1 MARRIASQIIPQPA
15 VRPLAPVPPTGL
27 ANIGKLLESIT
38 RTGAAAAQAQGR
50 AFQQERQV
58 GAIERQ
64 AQAVEDRFEVA
75 QIDQGRL
82 ESQIEANQNRL
93 LTRDA
98 KEDMARLT
106 KLEFLGFQAL
116 VDETP
121 EDELPALFQRFPL
134 ADPANQDAFARLIG
148 ARAATADETNLLNRL
163 GESLSAQQKGA
174 AGIEGPPLP
183 LTQNISDVLLEL
195 KEERAFDDPLIAAVY
210 EQQLTSVAYSW
221 RKRVTTAKEQVQADE
236 LANSAI
242 EENRNLMYRGLEE
255 MFTGD
260 REPADMRAL
269 IDGNFPVVS
278 AAIPSMDKTEYL
290 DIFVK
295 VLDDWAR
302 SAPDLERSLAVVS
315 EVSNLGEQYWTRIR
329 GLKSDLTNAVK
340 RQDLTREAT
349 RVTNL
354 VDIAELKV
362 RELGTEGSQSLG
374 RLTAFQKEIAGLPL
388 PEIELAKLSSRVDK
402 EIAQLTRS
410 LGEQIELDLV
420 FAGEST
426 AIVSAN
432 AMATRWKNLPG
443 MSASAKLVK
452 FASHGQ
458 LIPRIAAT
466 HVEDLMNQAP
476 GEAVRIMRD
485 LENVSRNKAGSLI
498 AQTQIPGRL
507 RALVNSTRGLDEDD
521 PIYKQIIDG
530 FGAPGAIARYFQAV
544 QQLGGKL
551 PTILDEEGQPQVITL
566 ADSKFPQNSLIERFL
581 LSPNTQI
588 DPSVLHDYEANFVA
602 GWTIVGDDVAFAGV
616 HPRDQIEFARTF
628 ATNAIERRYA
638 LVDQRDGTRK
648 FVRRDLLGD
657 PTTDGAN
664 AISRRMHIALQEQ
677 ELDFGTELSIDWSAI
692 QPRGDTSLIPI
703 GGIAVTEDSE
713 GPQYVAF
720 IELDHATGLSRTI
733 SATTDPGEFD
743 QVRLLFGD
751 ASERLDP
758 SVRLDWTTDKGSAVA
773 GQNPE
778 FMAVIG
784 PDMINEGRK
793 AWFELVGGRINVRS
807 GEFGTFM
814 DSFLANH
821 HWQGPFPRPLLMQQM
836 EPQPL
841 TGITTTRFGA
851 GRIPGMQIN
860 RTTAQL
866 GNQLTT
872 APTPSEFDVESGTDI
887 SLVPAAMQAIFEF
900 ANGDADLAVDLARKA
915 GWLVPEIED

>member
-1 MARRIASQIIPQPA
+1 MARRIQSQVIPQPA
-15 VRPLAPVPPTGL
+15 VTPVAPVPPKGL
-27 ANIGKLLESIT
+27 GDIGALIQGIA
-38 RTGAAAAQAQGR
+38 RTGAVAAQAQGR

-64 AQAVEDRFEVA
+64 AQAAEDSLARAEVEQETLAIQV
-75 QIDQGRL
+75 
-82 ESQIEANQNRL
+82 EANQSRMLTAEAKADITRITRL
-93 LTRDA
+93 ER
-98 KEDMARLT
+98 
-106 KLEFLGFQAL
+106 LGFQAIL
-116 VDETP
+116 DETP
-121 EDELPALFQRFPL
+121 DDELAAVYAEFPL
-134 ADPANQDAFARLIG
+134 QDPANQDDFARLIG
-148 ARAATADETNLLNRL
+148 ARAATADEGNLLTRL
-163 GESLSAQQKGA
+163 GESLSAQQQGA
-174 AGIEGPPLP
+174 SGIEGPPLP
-183 LTQNISDVLLEL
+183 ITQNVSDVLLEL
-195 KEERAFDDPLIAAVY
+195 KEERGFDDPLIAAVY
-210 EQQLTSVAYSW
+210 ERQLTSVAYSW
-221 RKRVTTAKEQVQADE
+221 MKNVEKRKQKLQADE

-242 EENRNLMYRGLEE
+242 EENRNLMYRGFEE

-269 IDGNFPVVS
+269 IDGNFSVVS
-278 AAIPSMDKTEYL
+278 AAIPSIDKTEYL
-290 DIFVK
+290 DIVVK

-315 EVSNLGEQYWTRIR
+315 EVYNLGEQYQRRIR
-329 GLKSDLTNAVK
+329 GLKSDLTDAVT
-340 RQDLTREAT
+340 RQAITREAT

-354 VDIAELKV
+354 VDVSKLTIV
-362 RELGTEGSQSLG
+362 ELGTEGSQSLG
-374 RLTAFQKEIAGLPL
+374 RLTAFSKEIPGLDL
-388 PEIELAKLSSRVDK
+388 PETEIIQLISRADK
-402 EIAQLTRS
+402 EIAQLARS

-426 AIVSAN
+426 TIVSAN
-432 AMATRWKNLPG
+432 AMATRWKNLPE
-443 MSASAKLVK
+443 MPASAKLVK

-476 GEAVRIMRD
+476 AEAVIIMRD
-485 LENVSRNKAGSLI
+485 LENVSRNAAGSLI

-521 PIYKQIIDG
+521 AIHKQIIDG
-530 FGAPGAIARYFQAV
+530 FGAPGALARYFQAV
-544 QQLGGKL
+544 QQLGGTL
-551 PTILDEEGQPQVITL
+551 PTMFDEEGKQIIIQL
-566 ADSKFPQNSLIERFL
+566 DDSKFPQKNLIDRFG

-588 DPSVLHDYEANFVA
+588 DPSVLEDYNDSFIA
-602 GWTIVGDDVAFAGV
+602 GWIIVGDDVTFEGV
-616 HPRDQIEFARTF
+616 HPRDQVNFAQTF

-638 LVDQRDGTRK
+638 LVGQRDGTRK

-657 PTTDGAN
+657 PTSEGAN
-664 AISRRMHIALQEQ
+664 AISQRMHLALQDQ
-677 ELDFGTELSIDWSAI
+677 ELEFGTELSIDWGAI
-692 QPRGDTSLIPI
+692 QPRDDTSLIPI
-703 GGIAVTEDSE
+703 GGIAVTEQGE

-720 IELDHATGLSRTI
+720 VELDHATGLSRTI

-743 QVRLLFGD
+743 EVRLLFGD

-758 SVRLDWTTDKGSAVA
+758 SVRLNWTSDKGSAVA

-778 FMAVIG
+778 FMAVVG
-784 PDMINEGRK
+784 PDMINEGRR

-814 DSFLANH
+814 DSFLREH

-841 TGITTTRFGA
+841 TGITATRFGA
-851 GRIPGMQIN
+851 GRIPGMEI
-860 RTTAQL
+860 
-866 GNQLTT
+866 GNQLAT
-872 APTPSEFDVESGTDI
+872 APTPGEFDVPPGTDI

-900 ANGDADLAVDLARKA
+900 ANGDADLAADLAKKA

>member
-1 MARRIASQIIPQPA
+1 MARRIQSQVIPQPA
-15 VRPLAPVPPTGL
+15 VTPVAPVRPTGI
-27 ANIGKLLESIT
+27 ADIGALIQSIA
-38 RTGAAAAQAQGR
+38 RTGTAAAQAQGR

-64 AQAVEDRFEVA
+64 AQVAEDRFEVA
-75 QIDQGRL
+75 QIDQERL
-82 ESQIEANQNRL
+82 ELQVEANQNRL
-93 LTRDA
+93 LTADA
-98 KEDMARLT
+98 KQEIARLT
-106 KLEFLGFQAL
+106 RLESLGFRAIL
-116 VDETP
+116 DETP
-121 EDELPALFQRFPL
+121 DDELPALFQRFPL
-134 ADPANQDAFARLIG
+134 ADPGNQDAFARLIG
-148 ARAATADETNLLNRL
+148 ARLASADETNLLTRL
-163 GESLSAQQKGA
+163 GESRSPQQEGA
-174 AGIEGPPLP
+174 AGVEGPALP
-183 LTQNISDVLLEL
+183 IEQNLSDVMLDLI
-195 KEERAFDDPLIAAVY
+195 EERGIDDPLIAAVY
-210 EQQLTSVAYSW
+210 EQQLTAVG
-221 RKRVTTAKEQVQADE
+221 RTMVQRMEFAKQEVQSQE

-255 MFTGD
+255 MFAGD

-269 IDGNFPVVS
+269 IDSNFAVVS

-290 DIFVK
+290 DLFVK
-295 VLDDWAR
+295 VLDDWAK

-315 EVSNLGEQYWTRIR
+315 EVYNLGEQYQRRVR
-329 GLKSDLTNAVK
+329 GLKSDLQDAVK
-340 RQDLTREAT
+340 RQAITREAS

-354 VDIAELKV
+354 VDVAELAIV
-362 RELGTEGSQSLG
+362 ELGTEGSQSLG
-374 RLTAFQKEIAGLPL
+374 RLTALRKEIPGLPL
-388 PEIELAKLSSRVDK
+388 PEIEIVKLTSRVEK

-410 LGEQIELDLV
+410 LGEQTELDLV
-420 FAGEST
+420 FAGESST
-426 AIVSAN
+426 IVSAN
-432 AMATRWKNLPG
+432 AMATRWKNLPE

-476 GEAVRIMRD
+476 AEAVIIMRD
-485 LENVSRNKAGSLI
+485 LENVSRNAAGSLI

-530 FGAPGAIARYFQAV
+530 FGAPGSLARYFQAV
-544 QQLGGKL
+544 QQLGGTL
-551 PTILDEEGQPQVITL
+551 PTILDEEGKPQVIQL
-566 ADSKFPQNSLIERFL
+566 DDSKFPQNSLIERFL

-588 DPSVLHDYEANFVA
+588 DPSVLRDYEANFVA

-638 LVDQRDGTRK
+638 LVGQRDGTRK

-657 PTTDGAN
+657 PNNEGIS
-664 AISRRMHIALQEQ
+664 AISRRMHLALQDQ
-677 ELDFGTELSIDWSAI
+677 ELDFGTELSIDWGAI

-703 GGIAVTEDSE
+703 GGIAVTEQGE

-720 IELDHATGLSRTI
+720 IQLDHATGISRTI
-733 SATTDPGEFD
+733 SATVDPGEFD
-743 QVRLLFGD
+743 EVRLLFGD

-758 SVRLDWTTDKGSAVA
+758 SVRLNWTSDKGSAVA

-778 FMAVIG
+778 FMAVVG

-814 DSFLANH
+814 DSFLREH

-841 TGITTTRFGA
+841 TGITATRFGA
-851 GRIPGMQIN
+851 GRIPSMELG
-860 RTTAQL
+860 TQL
-866 GNQLTT
+866 AT
-872 APTPSEFDVESGTDI
+872 APTPSEFEVPPGTDI
-887 SLVPAAMQAIFEF
+887 SLIPAAMQAIFEF
-900 ANGDADLAVDLARKA
+900 ANGDADLAADLAKKA